1 MARKIQVVLKSD
13 VENLGT
19 QGDVAEVR
27 PGYARNYLI
36 PRGLAVMASRGN
48 LRRVEHEK
56 KLALAR
62 LAKIRAE
69 VEKNAEAYKSLVVH
83 IAKQV
88 GEEGKL
94 YGSVTTAEIAEAI
107 KRKGHDVDKRK
118 IVMPEEMIKEIGTY
132 EIHIKLGAGVTVPI
146 KLEVKTAS

>member
-1 MARKIQVVLKSD
+1 MASKIKVVLKRD
-13 VENLGT
+13 VDNLGT

-27 PGYARNYLI
+27 PGFARNYLI

-56 KLALAR
+56 SLALAR
-62 LAKIRAE
+62 LAKLRAE
-69 VEKNAEAYKSLVVH
+69 IEKNAEAYKSLVVH

-94 YGSVTTAEIAEAI
+94 FGSVTTAEVAEAI

-118 IVMPEEMIKEIGTY
+118 LVMPEETIKEIGTY